1 MNLLETTINQLR
13 NALAADLGDA
23 IALMLEKLSVSPQI
37 KVVVLQANRYHRAK
51 SSRSMGLSTVEE
63 FNTTCT
69 QICSALLDFLSE
81 IKESDIAPPSSDP
94 QKAAM
99 LGLAAAQTSPLQTL
113 LAGLRV
119 DWKTLPINELHLV
132 NSNRFTEIRTLRKA
146 LRDRNEAEQ
155 EFQFYFVNACQMQ
168 KPESFAKRV
177 ILEIMARMDEDER
190 KAILIP
196 PELKSGRFAKLP
208 FDFMGLADSKV
219 ALAKYLQTNYGFK
232 ERIEPVEAFLQA
244 GVLNMLD
251 YKYITFIFSIH
262 ASEWEPFFPEYLEWI
277 IQTFSKFGE
286 GQDLPTFL
294 FFFPVFAHNLHETP
308 GDLQKEV
315 ADAIV
320 QLGKSENTFTTVI
333 SPLLPVPNE
342 EVADWFSTE
351 LGEADQSKVE
361 DLLLL
366 TLQRDKA
373 ALARL
378 DKFLGTKKADMYD
391 VEALQR
397 EVFDFAQKQ
406 F

>member
-1 MNLLETTINQLR
+1 MR
-13 NALAADLGDA
+13 NALAADLGEA
-23 IALMLEKLSVSPQI
+23 IALMLEKLSVSRQI

-51 SSRSMGLSTVEE
+51 SNRGLGLITADE

-69 QICSALLDFLSE
+69 QICSALLDFLPE
-81 IKESDIAPPSSDP
+81 IKESDISRPSSDP
-94 QKAAM
+94 EKAAL
-99 LGLAAAQTSPLQTL
+99 LGLPAAQSSPLQTL

-132 NSNRFTEIRTLRKA
+132 NSNRFNEIRTLRRA

-177 ILEIMARMDEDER
+177 ILEIMARMDEEER
-190 KAILIP
+190 KGILIP
-196 PELKSGRFAKLP
+196 SELKSGRFADLP

-219 ALAKYLQTNYGFK
+219 ALAKHFQTRFEFT
-232 ERIEPVEAFLQA
+232 ERIEPVEEFLRACVQKSL
-244 GVLNMLD
+244 G

-262 ASEWEPFFPEYLEWI
+262 ASKWEPFFPEYLHWI
-277 IQTFSKFGE
+277 LKTFSQFGE
-286 GQDLPTFL
+286 AKDLPTFL

-308 GDLQKEV
+308 GTIQQEV
-315 ADAIV
+315 ANAIV
-320 QLGKSENTFTTVI
+320 QLGQNENAFTTVI
-333 SPLLPVPNE
+333 SPLLPVPTE
-342 EVADWFSTE
+342 EIADWFSTE

-373 ALARL
+373 SLARL
-378 DKFLGTKKADMYD
+378 EKFLTTKKADMYD

-397 EVFDFAQKQ
+397 EVFEFAQKQ